1 MERKYNRAILPF
13 ARELRKNMTK
23 EENHLWYDF
32 LKQYPVQFNRQKVIG
47 NYIVDFYCP
56 KAKLVIEL
64 DGAGHFTDEGHEQD
78 KIRDAFMA
86 EYKNLTV
93 LRFSNSR
100 IKYEFKQVC
109 EEIADFVEAR
119 IGAETSSASIR

>member
-1 MERKYNRAILPF
+1 MRNKLTRISQV
-13 ARELRKNMTK
+13 LRKNMTP
-23 EENHLWYDF
+23 EEKHLWYDF
-32 LKQYPVQFNRQKVIG
+32 LRNSTVQFYRQKVIG

-64 DGAGHFTDEGHEQD
+64 DGAGHFTYEGHEQD
-78 KIRDAFMA
+78 KIRDAFMN

-109 EEIADFVEAR
+109 EEIADFIEAR
-119 IGAETSSASIR
+119 TSSVSFR

>member
-1 MERKYNRAILPF
+1 MNETNNPKLTNNAKK
-13 ARELRKNMTK
+13 LRKNMTK
-23 EENHLWYDF
+23 EEKHLWYDF
-32 LKQYPVQFNRQKVIG
+32 LKNLPMTVNRQKVIG

-56 KAKLVIEL
+56 KAKLVVEL
-64 DGAGHFTDEGHEQD
+64 DGAGHFTEEGHEQD
-78 KIRDAFMA
+78 KIRDAFMT

-119 IGAETSSASIR
+119 TSSVT

>member
-1 MERKYNRAILPF
+1 MRNKLTRISQV
-13 ARELRKNMTK
+13 LRKNMTP
-23 EENHLWYDF
+23 EEKHLRYDF
-32 LKQYPVQFNRQKVIG
+32 LRNSTVQFYRQKVIG

-64 DGAGHFTDEGHEQD
+64 DGAGHFTYEGHEQD
-78 KIRDAFMA
+78 KIRDAFMN

-109 EEIADFVEAR
+109 EEIADFIEAR
-119 IGAETSSASIR
+119 TSSVSFR